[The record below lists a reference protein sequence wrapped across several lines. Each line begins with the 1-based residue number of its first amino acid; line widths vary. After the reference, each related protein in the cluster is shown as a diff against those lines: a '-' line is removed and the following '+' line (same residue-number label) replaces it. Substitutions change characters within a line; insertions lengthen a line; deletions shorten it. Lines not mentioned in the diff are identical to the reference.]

1 MKGSNVMSA
10 TSALTVTDK
19 ESFDRDGFVIKRG
32 FFSTEE
38 IGAVINAFQVD
49 QSIQK
54 RTYGVDDGQ
63 GGATEIALWNQPGED
78 SFGALARSER
88 LVRSVEKLLGGE
100 VYHYHSKITM
110 KRPGA
115 GGTWVWHQDYGYW
128 YSNGCLRP
136 DMLTAAIPLT
146 PNTPANGCL
155 NVLAGSH
162 LMGRIEHGFVGKQT
176 GAHPSRVAAAE
187 ERLPRV
193 AFEAEPGD
201 VMFFH
206 SNTLHTSAP
215 NQSDGD
221 RHLLLV
227 AFNTRAND
235 PYLEHHHPRYTPLEV
250 LPDSEIVARADRH
263 DGENRVFLDPSQDK
277 SEDSFETIA

>member
-1 MKGSNVMSA
+1 MSVMTDSDK
-10 TSALTVTDK
+10 TLSDK
-19 ESFDRDGFVIKRG
+19 EMFARDGFVIKRG
-32 FFSTEE
+32 FFSAEE

-49 QSIQK
+49 NSIHK
-54 RTYGVDDGQ
+54 RAYGVDDGQ
-63 GGATEIALWNQPGED
+63 GGATEIALWNEPGED

-88 LVRSVEKLLGGE
+88 LVRAVENLLDDE
-100 VYHYHSKITM
+100 AYHYHSKITM

-128 YSNGCLRP
+128 YPNGNLRP
-136 DMLTAAIPLT
+136 DMLTVAIPLT

-155 NVLAGSH
+155 NVLAESH
-162 LMGRIEHGFVGKQT
+162 LMGRIDHGFVGKQT
-176 GAHPSRVAAAE
+176 GADPARVAAAE

-215 NQSDGD
+215 NQSDVD

-227 AFNTRAND
+227 AYNTKKNN
-235 PYLEHHHPRYTPLEV
+235 PYIEHHHPSYKPIDV
-250 LPDSEIVARADRH
+250 LADSEIIARRDRH
-263 DGENRVFLDPSQDK
+263 DGESRVFLDPSTDK
-277 SEDSFETIA
+277 SDADFEVLG